1 MEFSILHDLSFKD
14 QILSEYSSLQ
24 CERLRYV
31 FSQTTKLDLIILS
44 LIKFD
49 SISKSFP
56 IRIRSI
62 WLNVFL
68 PTTNRTKFIKWQSF
82 CLILLTIFLWMRI
95 HSRVKFSRIFLSNWE
110 LRVKIIV
117 GQLQCESIQNL
128 SRNSSIE
135 KYPQEFYSQMNSC
148 PSNEVTDSIDR

>member
-1 MEFSILHDLSFKD
+1 M
-14 QILSEYSSLQ
+14 SEYSSLQ

-95 HSRVKFSRIFLSNWE
+95 HSRVKFSRIFLASCDKNDYYS
-110 LRVKIIV
+110 RVLALNAEIPLTGKI
-117 GQLQCESIQNL
+117 LH
-128 SRNSSIE
+128 SSWME
-135 KYPQEFYSQMNSC
+135 KYPIV
-148 PSNEVTDSIDR
+148 NEWTSFDSFA